1 MDGPGKVEKA
11 RAWRMPA
18 PLAALLAAAALMG
31 LAWALMVPALQTPDE
46 VAHFAYTQ
54 RIVETH
60 QLPQTVKTNGFPFST
75 EVGTAGGYADLLA
88 LVGNLSARPSTNPAL
103 VKQWKQANSE
113 LFAGARKD
121 GTGANPARQNPPLYY
136 VYEAIPYE
144 IASHGSFFDR
154 LFLMRLASIP
164 LYLTT
169 IVFAWLIA
177 GELLGGRRWLQ
188 TIAAGVVAVQPQFAF
203 IGSAVNPDVML
214 AAVWAAFLWVAI
226 RTVKYGPTVRRI
238 LVIGALSAASVLTHA
253 RGIPIL
259 LPAGLAVLIALWRS
273 RPVTPKLLAAAG
285 GAGAIVVGV
294 VAAYFAIVSGSG
306 GSVDGG
312 TITASGGKPF
322 SLHQFASYVWQFY
335 LPKLS
340 FMDPMI
346 GVHYTYKRAFV
357 ETFYGIFGNLE
368 VEFPAWIHSAE
379 LWFSLLLVAGVVVAV
394 VLRWRSVRSQ
404 WAVAIVLLAA
414 IVGMLAGLHVAA
426 YRGMLVNPV
435 DPIIVGR
442 YLFPLITLFGTAV
455 AMVVSVLPGRAGRVL
470 GVTIVMLGLALE
482 LAGMGMT
489 AARFYA

>member
-11 RAWRMPA
+11 RAWRVPA
-18 PLAALLAAAALMG
+18 PLAALLAAAGLMA
-31 LAWALMVPALQTPDE
+31 LAWSLLVPALQAPDE
-46 VAHFAYTQ
+46 VFHFGYTQ
-54 RIVETH
+54 RLVETH
-60 QLPQTVKTNGFPFST
+60 ELPQTVKTNGLPFST
-75 EVGTAGGYADLLA
+75 EVKTAGSYADLIA
-88 LVGNLSARPSTNPAL
+88 LVGNLAARPVTNPA
-103 VKQWKQANSE
+103 VVTAWKRANAA
-113 LFAGARKD
+113 LAAGARKN

-144 IASHGSFFDR
+144 IASHNNFFDR

-214 AAVWAAFLWVAI
+214 AAVWAAFLWMAV
-226 RTVKYGPTVRRI
+226 RTLKYGPTVRRI
-238 LVIGALSAASVLTHA
+238 LVIGALCAASVLTHA

-259 LPAGLAVLIALWRS
+259 LPAGLAVGIALWRD
-273 RPVTPKLLAAAG
+273 RPFTPRLLAAAG
-285 GAGAIVVGV
+285 GAGALVVGV

-312 TITASGGKPF
+312 TITASGGRPF

-346 GVHYTYKRAFV
+346 GPHYTYRRAFV
-357 ETFYGIFGNLE
+357 QTFYGIFGNLE

-379 LWFSLLLVAGVVVAV
+379 LWFSFVLVVGVIAAVA
-394 VLRWRSVRSQ
+394 LRWRSVRSQ
-404 WAVAIVLLAA
+404 WAVAVVLLSA
-414 IVGMLAGLHVAA
+414 ILGMLAGLHVAA

-442 YLFPLITLFGTAV
+442 YLFPLITLFGAAV
-455 AMVVSVLPGRAGRVL
+455 AMVVSILPRRIGPLV

-482 LAGMGMT
+482 LAGLGMT

>member
-18 PLAALLAAAALMG
+18 PLAALLVAAGLMG
-31 LAWALMVPALQTPDE
+31 LAWLLMVPALQTPDE

-60 QLPQTVKTNGFPFST
+60 SLPQTVKAKGFPFSS
-75 EVGTAGGYADLLA
+75 EVGTAANYADELA
-88 LVGNLSARPSTNPAL
+88 LVGNLGARPATNPAI
-103 VKQWKQANSE
+103 VKVWRRANAD
-113 LFAGARKD
+113 LFPGARKN

-136 VYEAIPYE
+136 LYEAIPYE
-144 IASHGSFFDR
+144 IASHNNFFDR
-154 LFLMRLASIP
+154 LYLMRLASIP
-164 LYLTT
+164 LYLAT
-169 IVFAWLIA
+169 IAFAWLIA
-177 GELLGGRRWLQ
+177 GELFHRRTWMQ

-203 IGSAVNPDVML
+203 IGSAVNPDVLL

-238 LVIGALSAASVLTHA
+238 LAIGALSAASVLTHG

-259 LPAGLAVLIALWRS
+259 LPAGLAVGIALWRN
-273 RPVTPKLLAAAG
+273 RPFTPRLLAAAG
-285 GAGAIVVGV
+285 GAAAIVVGV

-346 GVHYTYKRAFV
+346 GPHYTYKRAFV

-379 LWFSLLLVAGVVVAV
+379 LWFSLLLVAGVIVAV

-404 WAVAIVLLAA
+404 WPVAIVLLAA
-414 IVGMLAGLHVAA
+414 IFGMLAGLHVAA

-442 YLFPLITLFGTAV
+442 YLFPLITLFGAAV
-455 AMVVSVLPGRAGRVL
+455 AMVVSILPRRIGPLV

-482 LAGMGMT
+482 LAGLGLT